1 MKELM
6 FFLLGATVGA
16 IAALMFAPLSGTEL
30 RAQIR
35 TAAEGEAG
43 RLQADWQTGL
53 QKTNEKLDKLQA
65 DLKKTL
71 QQERTASP
79 EQQ

>member
-1 MKELM
+1 
-6 FFLLGATVGA
+6 
-16 IAALMFAPLSGTEL
+16 MFAPASGAEL
-30 RAQIR
+30 RGQIR
-35 TAAEGEAG
+35 AAAEEETG

-65 DLKKTL
+65 DLKQAL

-79 EQQ
+79 DQQ